1 MSHDHTDVIAVF
13 DIGRTWKR
21 FQLFDRSLN
30 PVQTEEK
37 IIGEVVDSEGHPCDD
52 LPEIEKWITSCLSD
66 VLSDSI
72 YRITAVSVAAGDGCL
87 SGLESDLAEI
97 LKSAH
102 VGIKPRKCHIKNSSA
117 VSLIPYLKDT
127 DRPFIL
133 IATGTWCTF
142 MNPYDREPLT
152 ESQLEAG
159 NAVSMTIAGQQVK
172 SSRFLLG
179 EIHDRNVTMLDDH
192 FGVMGELYKTIKI
205 KSKKIEKM
213 QANRRGRVFFR
224 HGIPEGYAD
233 SEADLTHFL
242 TYADAYHQ
250 MMYDLVD
257 ECMGAYRLI
266 IPEDN
271 TTEIVYATGG
281 FARNDTFMRILAA
294 RIPDKRVYAS
304 TIDYATALG
313 AAMEL
318 YNEAFDTELPPVYLG
333 LKAIIPTD

>member
-1 MSHDHTDVIAVF
+1 MNYDHTDVIAVF

-37 IIGEVVDSEGHPCDD
+37 IIGEVVDSDGHTCDD
-52 LPEIEKWITSCLSD
+52 LPAIEMWIKSCLAE
-66 VLSDSI
+66 VVTDSI
-72 YRITAVSVAAGDGCL
+72 YRIMAVSVAAGDGCL

-102 VGIKPRKCHIKNSSA
+102 VSVKPRKCHIINSA
-117 VSLIPYLKDT
+117 TVSIMPYLKDT
-127 DRPFIL
+127 DKPFIL
-133 IATGTWCTF
+133 VSTGTWCIF
-142 MNPYDREPLT
+142 MNPFDREPLT
-152 ESQLEAG
+152 GEQIEAG
-159 NAVSMTIAGQQVK
+159 NVEIMSVAGQQVK

-179 EIHDRNVTMLDDH
+179 EIHDRNITMLDDH
-192 FGVMGELYKTIKI
+192 FGVTGELYKTIKI
-205 KSKKIEKM
+205 KSKKIGKM
-213 QANRRGRVFFR
+213 QVNKRGRSFFR
-224 HGIPEGYAD
+224 HGIPDGMAD

-257 ECMGAYRLI
+257 ECLGAYRLI
-266 IPEDN
+266 IPDGD
-271 TTEIVYATGG
+271 TTELVYITGG
-281 FARNDTFMRILAA
+281 FARNDTFVRILAA
-294 RIPDKRVYAS
+294 RLPDKRVYAS

-318 YNEAFDTELPPVYLG
+318 YSEAFDTELPPVYLG
-333 LKAIIPTD
+333 LKAILNND